1 LNILE
6 QIRKEHSWLEANTSY
21 DLRRGKPSNLQLDT
35 TQTILE
41 SIEAPFYMDGIDLR
55 NYGEPEGIPSARAL
69 GAEILGTDKNQ
80 TLALDN
86 SSLTIM
92 HQLLT
97 YSHFLGLKSSK
108 IRANSKILCPSPGY
122 DRHFKLIEN
131 FGIEMIAVPFQED
144 GPDLNVIET
153 ILEKEKNIH
162 GIVCVPRHSN
172 PTGHT
177 YSDENVR
184 SMFELFSK
192 FNNNFMIVWDNAY
205 ACHDLKKTISQT
217 SATSLAKEFDLEHN
231 LFQLGSTSKMTLA
244 GAGISFLSASK
255 ENLASFIEYRNSF
268 TVGPNK
274 MNQGLHVEYFKRVPI
289 REQMQ
294 NLKEILLP
302 KFKITEQYLNTLKEA
317 NLGNF
322 STPTGGYFFSYDS
335 NKSNCDEIISNCEQ
349 LNLKLLPAGSSF
361 PYNKDPGNKN
371 IRIAPSFPNI
381 DELEKSMKILSSV
394 VKHLN

>member
-80 TLALDN
+80 TIALDN

>member
-1 LNILE
+1 MNILE

-80 TLALDN
+80 TIALDN

-177 YSDENVR
+177 YSDESVR
-184 SMFELFSK
+184 SMFQLFSK

>member
-1 LNILE
+1 MNILE

-80 TLALDN
+80 TIALDN
-86 SSLTIM
+86 SSLTIV

-97 YSHFLGLKSSK
+97 CSHFLGLKSSK

-177 YSDENVR
+177 YSDESVR
-184 SMFELFSK
+184 SMFQLFSK

>member
-302 KFKITEQYLNTLKEA
+302 KFKITEQYLNALKEA

-322 STPTGGYFFSYDS
+322 SNPTGGYFFSYDL